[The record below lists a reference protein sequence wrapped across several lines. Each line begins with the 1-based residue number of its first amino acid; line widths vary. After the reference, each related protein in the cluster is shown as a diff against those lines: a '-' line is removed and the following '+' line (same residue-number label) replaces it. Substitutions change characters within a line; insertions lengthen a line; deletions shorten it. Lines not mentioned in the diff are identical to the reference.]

1 MAMNWNH
8 NLKSGDIVEI
18 WEIELAGCLA
28 PTTLEQRRDD
38 DVCLAV

>member
-18 WEIELAGCLA
+18 WEIELENWIA
-28 PTTLEQRRDD
+28 PPTLG
-38 DVCLAV
+38 A